1 VGCEVAQGLWFFGAF
16 VSSDFTEALY
26 LKITAYTVDDIPMIQ
41 EGDDLA
47 AMTAGRTK
55 LEDGDIVVF
64 ASTIVSKAEGRR
76 YLLHNITPTAR
87 AEELAVLNSED
98 PHFIQYVLD
107 NSTKVLWKH
116 PLLVETVLGNVC
128 INAGIDRSNTETDY
142 ILLLPV
148 DPDLS
153 ARKLRDRIRELT
165 GKSVAVIITD
175 TNGRSFREGQIG
187 VTVGCA
193 GISALHDKR
202 GDVDL
207 FGHEL
212 KITIQAIVDEVA
224 ACANMLMGE
233 SNEGTPIA
241 VIKGYEYLKDDRG
254 IAVTYRKDRED
265 FVKTA
270 LLEKVAREE
279 KPSAIKAK
287 DKKVKAY

>member
-1 VGCEVAQGLWFFGAF
+1 LR
-16 VSSDFTEALY
+16 
-26 LKITAYTVDDIPMIQ
+26 ITAFTVDKVPMIQ
-41 EGDDLA
+41 KGDDLA
-47 AMTAGRTK
+47 AIVAERTK

-76 YLLHNITPTAR
+76 YLLNDITPTPK
-87 AEELAVLNSED
+87 AEELAILNAED

-107 NSTKVLWKH
+107 NSTKILRKH
-116 PLLVETVLGNVC
+116 PLLVQTVLGNVC
-128 INAGIDRSNTETDY
+128 INAGIDRSNTESGY
-142 ILLLPV
+142 ILLLPK
-148 DPDLS
+148 DPDAS
-153 ARKLRDRIRELT
+153 AIKLRDRIIALT
-165 GKSVAVIITD
+165 GKKVAVIITD
-175 TNGRSFREGQIG
+175 TNGRSFRDGQIG

-254 IAVTYRKDRED
+254 IKVTYRPDKED
-265 FVKTA
+265 FVKEA
-270 LLEKVAREE
+270 LLEKMERDEQAQKIGD
-279 KPSAIKAK
+279 KPSQKART
-287 DKKVKAY
+287 VG